1 VDGDRLVGLIG
12 RSSEHPAVELCLDE
26 LARGQR
32 PQLDIEDRETYFD
45 WIVLNEIGLKLGFD
59 DEAWLLALDDDLRGS
74 GKLLLS
80 QVWFHGDR
88 PDMQPFPFALPF
100 SLLLSDSREE
110 VRRKLG
116 DHEGSRRSYI
126 SDMWRLPQCTVTVS
140 YRHEEPGIE
149 WIYCQLPESPWP
161 PSLEDVELPTPEQFA
176 RLFGLR
182 WSSVALRDALR
193 QFHLEGRLDQVR
205 KEGVVDLRREHG
217 IELHFA
223 KARQIGGGDGPF
235 ADSPAFAAVTY
246 YAAREL
252 DSRQWRGT
260 LPFGLD
266 FSDTPA
272 DVGRKVAKR
281 PAEHHDV
288 ELSGYAVWHGRAWSL
303 EVLYSNLENRPLRVS
318 LMDPGYWPGSP
329 LPPP

>member
-1 VDGDRLVGLIG
+1 LLSVDGDWLVSLIG
-12 RSSEHPAVELCLDE
+12 RSSEHPGVELCLDE
-26 LARGQR
+26 LARGATSRAGRRRSRDLLRLDSAQR
-32 PQLDIEDRETYFD
+32 DRPET
-45 WIVLNEIGLKLGFD
+45 GFD

-100 SLLLSDSREE
+100 SLLLSDGREE

-126 SDMWRLPQCTVTVS
+126 SDMWRLPQCMVTVS
-140 YRHEEPGIE
+140 YRQEEAGIE
-149 WIYCQLPESPWP
+149 WVYCQLPESPWP

-193 QFHLEGRLDQVR
+193 QFQLEGRLDQVR

-223 KARQIGGGDGPF
+223 K
-235 ADSPAFAAVTY
+235 
-246 YAAREL
+246 
-252 DSRQWRGT
+252 
-260 LPFGLD
+260 
-266 FSDTPA
+266 
-272 DVGRKVAKR
+272 
-281 PAEHHDV
+281 
-288 ELSGYAVWHGRAWSL
+288 
-303 EVLYSNLENRPLRVS
+303 
-318 LMDPGYWPGSP
+318 GSP
-329 LPPP
+329 DRRR